1 LIIRIYWV
9 DDVPWATSGRRARLD
24 YLGCVK
30 AFSFNEPWVNG
41 AVQRLLGL
49 SASTRRAIIRI
60 LEGSLP
66 PKEDPEEEEEQV
78 QRRLATFWS
87 SFGAWEGDGTAE
99 ELAASIRNAR
109 TINPDREPF

>member
-1 LIIRIYWV
+1 M
-9 DDVPWATSGRRARLD
+9 
-24 YLGCVK
+24 K
-30 AFSFNEPWVNG
+30 AFSFKEPWVNG

-49 SASTRRAIIRI
+49 SASTKRAIIRI
-60 LEGSLP
+60 LEGSLRQ
-66 PKEDPEEEEEQV
+66 KADQGEEEEQH
-78 QRRLATFWS
+78 QSRLATFWS